1 MRPVLAHTGNQHHRS
16 WSFEDEHDDDDDCG
30 DDDGDDDDDD
40 HHHHHH
46 HYCHWITVSLSIN
59 SIMLFFG
66 RTSRIYCKLYCKILQ
81 ADLWWLRKTHW
92 SEATNV
98 PSAPSVKFWV
108 RVCMLFEDFQSCSLR
123 STLLKTQTIAKQWP
137 TCDDCDAVRVVKSCQ
152 VHSNALWCFSS
163 FYLKVYLAHVG
174 TSWHILAQHFANC
187 GCARQVAT
195 SKGARWLNPLI
206 EHASGLCFVRSGRS
220 GEVGD
225 SCPTTKRLNEHEPSN

>member
-16 WSFEDEHDDDDDCG
+16 WSFEDEHDDDDCG
-30 DDDGDDDDDD
+30 DDDGDDDD
-40 HHHHHH
+40 HHHHH
-46 HYCHWITVSLSIN
+46 CHWITVSLSIN

-66 RTSRIYCKLYCKILQ
+66 GTSRIYCKLYCKILQ
-81 ADLWWLRKTHW
+81 ADFWWLRKTHW

-98 PSAPSVKFWV
+98 PSAPLVKFWV

-163 FYLKVYLAHVG
+163 FYLKVYLAHLG
-174 TSWHILAQHFANC
+174 TSWHNILQIAHVP
-187 GCARQVAT
+187 GRLLPARVHD
-195 SKGARWLNPLI
+195 GWIHWLNMLV
-206 EHASGLCFVRSGRS
+206 AYVL
-220 GEVGD
+220 
-225 SCPTTKRLNEHEPSN
+225 